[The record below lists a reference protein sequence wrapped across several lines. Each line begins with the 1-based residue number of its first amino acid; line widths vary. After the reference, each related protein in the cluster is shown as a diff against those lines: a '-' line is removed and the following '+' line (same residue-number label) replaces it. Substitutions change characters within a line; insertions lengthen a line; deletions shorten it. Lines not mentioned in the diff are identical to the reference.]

1 MSRSIGDL
9 QMKNQTRS
17 GLLLYAIF
25 GSYFAY
31 GLFTAATGSLSVP
44 IMATYALDAA
54 QRGLMITMQGLGSI
68 LVVLFSLLFGDRLNK
83 YTLFMSGLLAMGLLG
98 IVISFQPGAAIFT
111 FLLFLWGSG
120 IMLVDTTGNSLIS
133 DNFRA
138 TQNKHIPHLHL
149 SFGVGMVL
157 SNLITLLVLSQIG
170 FAAWPAIYLV
180 YGSVSLLAALFFMVA
195 AYLNQKSSPY
205 GKTARS
211 TEKLDPGKYF
221 GVPAT
226 WKIFSSMFLY
236 SVFLCSIWTWL
247 PYQWEKEL
255 GYSHSLSM
263 LAVSIFYL
271 GALFSR
277 LLLPVFLKKH
287 TPQKLIFT
295 GCILGAL
302 AAALAFIMPIPAIA
316 ILLTV
321 LGGFLTGAIIPVF
334 TLLAFRIF
342 PEKTSFAAALV
353 MISMCTAA
361 FITPWI
367 AGEIAKTASM
377 TLALLLSCLC
387 LLASAPI
394 AASIKS
400 GSRQPEPAQ
409 ASRHVAAPADEE

>member
-1 MSRSIGDL
+1 
-9 QMKNQTRS
+9 MKNQTRS
-17 GLLLYAIF
+17 GFLLYSIYGA
-25 GSYFAY
+25 YFSY

-83 YTLFMSGLLAMGLLG
+83 FTQFMTGLLAMGLLG
-98 IVISFQPGAAIFT
+98 IVISFQPGAAVFT

-149 SFGVGMVL
+149 SFGLGMVL
-157 SNLITLLVLSQIG
+157 SNLITLLIFSQIQA
-170 FAAWPAIYLV
+170 AAWPAIYLV
-180 YGSVSLLAALFFMVA
+180 YGSVSLVAALFFMTA
-195 AYLNQKSSPY
+195 AFLNRKTSPY
-205 GKTARS
+205 GKEARQ
-211 TEKLDPGKYF
+211 TERLNLGKYF

-226 WKIFSSMFLY
+226 WKIFASMFLY

-277 LLLPVFLKKH
+277 MLLPVFLKKH
-287 TPQKLIFT
+287 TPQQLIFT

-302 AAALAFIMPIPAIA
+302 VAALAFIMPIPVLNIMLT
-316 ILLTV
+316 ILA
-321 LGGFLTGAIIPVF
+321 GFLTGAIIPVF

-342 PEKTSFAAALV
+342 PEKTAFAVALV
-353 MISMCTAA
+353 MISMCAAA

-377 TLALLLSCLC
+377 TLALLLSCVC

-394 AASIKS
+394 VLRVRNVS
-400 GSRQPEPAQ
+400 
-409 ASRHVAAPADEE
+409 